1 MFDHN
6 IRDGFLNRPPFI
18 RSLTKSS
25 FRSRTNDCHPRSAH
39 MSSGFLSNKEATDE
53 SEQIRNGKD
62 QIATQAAAA
71 SEISRSPSL
80 PSFVHSPTVSTGPV
94 TA

>member
-6 IRDGFLNRPPFI
+6 IRDGVLNRHPALT
-18 RSLTKSS
+18 RSLNKSS
-25 FRSRTNDCHPRSAH
+25 FNRTNDCHPQSAH
-39 MSSGFLSNKEATDE
+39 LSSGFLSGKVTGE
-53 SEQIRNGKD
+53 SDKNLKD
-62 QIATQAAAA
+62 QLTQA